1 MSPIYKQTFNANACE
16 ESASGLTLMFMV
28 TITLA
33 AIGMVLI
40 MLRSAMHPYKSVR
53 RNPYLD
59 QDEKISEHDE
69 YKTYLGYMSE
79 FVNIWKGKE
88 GDDSSEPTAAGTWS
102 GSIDESKSEEEKPLS
117 PGISWKD
124 NVFRPASFLLSPS
137 SDNGEVG
144 PHNAKT
150 PRARPSSLMF
160 SPANRAS
167 ERNYFNLHSPL
178 SSNSSILSPSSQIT
192 TDACDEEQPLSP
204 ETPAYCWGNTANNR
218 FIGSSPLSLGSN
230 QGRMALSP
238 APGTIDD
245 EKKPLSPETPD
256 ISWIGNELVEH
267 PNVTTPSSVVSK
279 DSIPSLCSGKN
290 VNETDDFVK
299 PDSSEVADSLLAVGL
314 MGAVLG
320 LPAPDSVHKKKKN
333 ANLWQDDGE
342 NVDEIPSM
350 SLDEDT
356 DTASP
361 ESLSVSSPLNSPAM
375 SDEVNNLE
383 GRDDS
388 LLVSPTESERQPPP
402 SWSKNNMGRT
412 PNDKSVT
419 NSFEETRQSP
429 DSSTRRDSPLS
440 QVGSIRTRF
449 TPQLKSQTISN
460 DQDELEQ
467 LMTPQ
472 DRGDQD
478 IESEERSI
486 PKRFNVLKFGSPDF
500 LSPLRLG
507 AARSYK
513 KIEDKIE

>member
-1 MSPIYKQTFNANACE
+1 
-16 ESASGLTLMFMV
+16 MFMV

-69 YKTYLGYMSE
+69 YKTYIGYMSE
-79 FVNIWKGKE
+79 FVNMWKGKD
-88 GDDSSEPTAAGTWS
+88 GDDSSEPTATWS

-117 PGISWKD
+117 PTTPAISWND
-124 NVFRPASFLLSPS
+124 DVFRPASFLLSPS
-137 SDNGEVG
+137 SNNGEVG

-150 PRARPSSLMF
+150 PRVRPSSLMF

-178 SSNSSILSPSSQIT
+178 SSNSSILSPSSQIS
-192 TDACDEEQPLSP
+192 TDARDEEQPLSP
-204 ETPAYCWGNTANNR
+204 ETPAYCWGNKGNNR
-218 FIGSSPLSLGSN
+218 FIESSPLSLGPN
-230 QGRMALSP
+230 QGRMTLSP
-238 APGTIDD
+238 APGVIDD

-256 ISWIGNELVEH
+256 ISWFGNELVEN
-267 PNVTTPSSVVSK
+267 PNVTTPLSVVSK
-279 DSIPSLCSGKN
+279 DSIPSLRSGKS
-290 VNETDDFVK
+290 VSETDDFTQ
-299 PDSSEVADSLLAVGL
+299 PDSDEVADSLLYMGL

-320 LPAPDSVHKKKKN
+320 LPAPNAVRKKKKKS
-333 ANLWQDDGE
+333 NLWQDDDE
-342 NVDEIPSM
+342 DVDEIPSM
-350 SLDEDT
+350 SWDED
-356 DTASP
+356 DTTSP
-361 ESLSVSSPLNSPAM
+361 ESLSVSSPVNSPAALNG
-375 SDEVNNLE
+375 EVNNLE

-402 SWSKNNMGRT
+402 SWSKNNMGPT

-419 NSFEETRQSP
+419 SFSRSSP
-429 DSSTRRDSPLS
+429 DSSMGRDSPSS
-440 QVGSIRTRF
+440 QVGSFRTRF
-449 TPQLKSQTISN
+449 TPHLKSQTISN

-472 DRGDQD
+472 ARDDQE
-478 IESEERSI
+478 IVSEERSI

-500 LSPLRLG
+500 LSPLRMG
-507 AARSYK
+507 TARSYK